1 MVTPAVTIETVEP
14 KAERSRTMS
23 ERSQIKE
30 VLSGMANR
38 MRAITL
44 PVVSPAVSL
53 SRRMSEAQPVNIS
66 MMKIKGTHRIF
77 KSSPVRYPP
86 SIAEG
91 RCFLSYSFITN
102 LILIHSTQHL
112 VLRMG

>member
-1 MVTPAVTIETVEP
+1 
-14 KAERSRTMS
+14 
-23 ERSQIKE
+23 
-30 VLSGMANR
+30 MANR

-77 KSSPVRYPP
+77 KSLTSR
-86 SIAEG
+86 E
-91 RCFLSYSFITN
+91 FLY
-102 LILIHSTQHL
+102 HL
-112 VLRMG
+112 P